1 MGAVQAQEF
10 EAAKWGLG
18 LRMRG
23 RATDEQVQREFDE
36 GRILRTHVMRPT
48 WHFVT
53 PRDIGW
59 MLALTAPRV
68 QRVMSSYMR
77 NLELEPRLLVRST
90 TLVERAL
97 GKRGALTR
105 AELSAQLQRSGIT
118 LTGIRLAIAT
128 MYAELEA
135 VVCSGP
141 RRGKH
146 FTYALVADRAPD
158 AVRLSRDEALATLA
172 RRYFTSH
179 APATIR
185 DFVWWSGLT
194 TADARRALDLN
205 RARSVVVGDLTYW
218 SVGSAPR
225 RAARPGRPVHLLP
238 IYDEYLVAHRDR
250 VAVPHRPLPIGSVS
264 GGFGPFQHA
273 VAIDGQVAGTW
284 RVTRD
289 SRGVTVTVMPLR
301 RLTATERGAVADAV
315 HSYEHFL
322 CVPVQFTI
330 AVR

>member
-23 RATDEQVQREFDE
+23 DATDEQVHRDFDD

-53 PRDIGW
+53 PGDIRW
-59 MLALTAPRV
+59 MLELTAPRV
-68 QRVMSSYMR
+68 QRVLSSYMR
-77 NLELEPRLLVRST
+77 NLELAAPLLVRT
-90 TLVERAL
+90 TALLERAL
-97 GKRGALTR
+97 GKQGALTR
-105 AELSAQLQRSGIT
+105 GELSQQLQRSGIT
-118 LTGIRLAIAT
+118 LTGVRLAMAT

-141 RRGKH
+141 RRGRQ
-146 FTYALVADRAPD
+146 FTYALLADRAPR
-158 AVRLSRDEALATLA
+158 ATHLSRDEALATLA

-179 APATIR
+179 GPATIR

-194 TADARRALDLN
+194 TADSRRALDMI
-205 RARSVVVGDLTYW
+205 RARREVVGDLTYW
-218 SVGSAPR
+218 SVGPATRLPAQ
-225 RAARPGRPVHLLP
+225 RARPVHLLP

-250 VAVPHRPLPIGSVS
+250 VAVPHRPLPIGSAS

-273 VAIDGQVAGTW
+273 VAIGGQVAGTW
-284 RVTRD
+284 RVAREPQ
-289 SRGVTVTVMPLR
+289 RVTVKVLPLR
-301 RLTATERGAVADAV
+301 RLTATERRAVADAV
-315 HSYEHFL
+315 RSYEHFL
-322 CVPVQFTI
+322 RVPVQFTI